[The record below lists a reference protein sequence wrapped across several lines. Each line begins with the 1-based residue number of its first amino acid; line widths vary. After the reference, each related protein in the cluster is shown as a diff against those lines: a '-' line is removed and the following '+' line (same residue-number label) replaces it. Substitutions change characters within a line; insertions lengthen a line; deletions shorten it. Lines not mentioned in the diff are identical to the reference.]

1 MTVSNSETFKLLL
14 LAQDLSDVICKPIT
28 SQQTIPLRHS
38 VLWPGENAAKV
49 ILPAD
54 ELGWHFG
61 AFVPS
66 RVEPIAVISL
76 FTESVPMN
84 PIDSTLDRLTVDDP
98 AVEGMATRFRKFAC
112 DPLFQGRGIGTKLLT
127 YVFHFSRLNLH
138 ARVVWCDARVSASSW
153 YRKRSMIP
161 FGNTFFK
168 GTVEYVRM
176 RIDLE
181 LLTP

>member
-1 MTVSNSETFKLLL
+1 MTVSNSETFKLH
-14 LAQDLSDVICKPIT
+14 LSDVICKPIT

-98 AVEGMATRFRKFAC
+98 AESMATRFRKFAC

-161 FGNTFFK
+161 FGNSFFK

-181 LLTP
+181 PLAP